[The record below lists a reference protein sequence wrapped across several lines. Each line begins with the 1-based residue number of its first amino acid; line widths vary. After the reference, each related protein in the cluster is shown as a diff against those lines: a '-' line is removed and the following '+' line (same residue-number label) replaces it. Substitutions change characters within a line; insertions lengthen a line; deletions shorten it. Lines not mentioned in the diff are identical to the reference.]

1 MSIFGA
7 KEHVYCNDVP
17 TQKWLLSLKALK
29 NSFGND
35 GLIVIAQMLK
45 DKQVI
50 VKVLKS
56 KFEREATIVK
66 LVREHQNVVTS
77 YCMFMCKEDETKMD
91 MLYPKNSEFCSATG
105 TESILIHIM
114 KKYPH
119 GDLDGF
125 RGMVTIHAFRD
136 LLCQGLATLIELYGK
151 FGLTHNDVHMKNILL
166 EFETDDPKI
175 YRIGKKTIT
184 VRHTSSNRVTMKLTD
199 FGNALLGPSYELQ
212 VDPHNKVEHY
222 MFPDKHLIIDMTRML
237 SSLVEALHPKTK
249 KDLDDKIASLF
260 APNGPVENFQHNGLK
275 VHRSIYRYMQD
286 VKERDVD
293 LDSTLQIIK
302 DRQHVMVIEA
312 FHYAHVIYSTLFG
325 SPSPFI

>member
-7 KEHVYCNDVP
+7 KEHVYCNDVR
-17 TQKWLLSLKALK
+17 A
-29 NSFGND
+29 
-35 GLIVIAQMLK
+35 
-45 DKQVI
+45 
-50 VKVLKS
+50 
-56 KFEREATIVK
+56 RRATIVK
-66 LVREHQNVVTS
+66 LVSEHQNVVTS

-105 TESILIHIM
+105 TAAKS
-114 KKYPH
+114 YPH

-222 MFPDKHLIIDMTRML
+222 MFPDKHLIIGMTRML
-237 SSLVEALHPKTK
+237 SSLVDALHPKTK

-286 VKERDVD
+286 VEERDVD

-302 DRQHVMVIEA
+302 ERQHVMVIEA